1 MTRAE
6 RLLALMDALRRRRR
20 PVTGTVLAGE
30 LGVSLRTLYRDM
42 ASLQAQGVPVEGEA
56 GLGYLL
62 RPGFFLPPMTLGE
75 DETEALVLGA
85 KWVTGHAD
93 PRLAAAAA
101 TLLARIR
108 AVLPPDRADA
118 MDTTGFVVPPIADP
132 AEGGAVLTAV
142 REAMRRER
150 KLRIAYDDGA
160 KQTERT
166 VWPVSIA
173 FFERVRV
180 LAAWCELRTD
190 FRHFRTD
197 RIVRLETLPERFPR
211 RRAVL
216 LRAWRATLPAGVPE

>member
-20 PVTGTVLAGE
+20 PVTGAELAAE
-30 LGVSLRTLYRDM
+30 LGVSLRPLYRDM

-85 KWVTGHAD
+85 KWVTGHSD

-108 AVLPPDRADA
+108 AVLPPDQADA
-118 MDTTGFVVPPIADP
+118 MDTTGFVVPAWEDP
-132 AEGGAVLTAV
+132 PAVGVTLAAL

-150 KLRIAYDDGA
+150 KVAIAYDDGA
-160 KQTERT
+160 RQTERT
-166 VWPVSIA
+166 VWPISIA
-173 FFERVRV
+173 FFERARV
-180 LAAWCELRTD
+180 LAAWCELRD
-190 FRHFRTD
+190 GYRHFRTD
-197 RIVRLETLPERFPR
+197 RIVHFEVLAERMPR
-211 RRAVL
+211 RRAAL
-216 LRAWRATLPAGVPE
+216 LREWRATLPARGPE

>member
-1 MTRAE
+1 
-6 RLLALMDALRRRRR
+6 MDALRRRRQ
-20 PVTGTVLAGE
+20 PVAGAVLAEE

-62 RPGFFLPPMTLGE
+62 RPGYFLPPMTLGE

-85 KWVTGHAD
+85 KWVTGHSD

-108 AVLPPDRADA
+108 AVLPPDRAAA
-118 MDTTGFVVPPIADP
+118 MDTTGFVVPAYADP
-132 AEGGAVLTAV
+132 PQAGATLAAI

-150 KLRIAYDDGA
+150 KLRIAYDDGSRR
-160 KQTERT
+160 TERT

-173 FFERVRV
+173 FFERARV
-180 LAAWCELRTD
+180 LAAWCELRD
-190 FRHFRTD
+190 GFRHFRTD
-197 RIVRLETLPERFPR
+197 RIAALEALPERFPR

-216 LRAWRATLPAGVPE
+216 IREWRATLPPGVPE